1 MLKVNYISIKLE
13 NKDMILEERVEEIN
27 RKVAGAASRWE
38 KVSQQPER
46 GPKPKGKEA
55 LRINES

>member
-46 GPKPKGKEA
+46 GPSPKEKKP
-55 LRINES
+55 